1 MKKIG
6 FIGTGVMGL
15 PMALNILN
23 AGFPLQVWNRSKDK
37 LELLEKQGA
46 NIVESPQDL
55 AKQVDVLILML
66 SDGQTCDDMLFGQY
80 GLINDLNPSSSVIVM
95 SSIPVETAQAQS
107 RKCYEKGID
116 YLDAPVSG
124 GEQGAITGNLA
135 IMAGGE
141 EVAYQSAFDV
151 LAAMGR
157 PIHVG
162 PSGTGQLAKLVNQII
177 VATTIAAVS
186 EGLVLAKQG
195 GANPEKILSALAGG
209 FADSL
214 ILQQHGKRMIDEN
227 FKAGGYAKWQ
237 LKDTHTA
244 VNYSKSLNLNLPVL
258 TLVDTLFEQMVQE
271 GWGELDHSAL
281 IKHIKKINRL

>member
-15 PMALNILN
+15 PMALNIIN
-23 AGFPLQVWNRSKDK
+23 AGFPLQVWNRSKEK

-46 NIVESPQDL
+46 TIVESPQDL

-141 EVAYQSAFDV
+141 EDA
-151 LAAMGR
+151 
-157 PIHVG
+157 
-162 PSGTGQLAKLVNQII
+162 
-177 VATTIAAVS
+177 
-186 EGLVLAKQG
+186 E
-195 GANPEKILSALAGG
+195 
-209 FADSL
+209 
-214 ILQQHGKRMIDEN
+214 
-227 FKAGGYAKWQ
+227 
-237 LKDTHTA
+237 
-244 VNYSKSLNLNLPVL
+244 
-258 TLVDTLFEQMVQE
+258 
-271 GWGELDHSAL
+271 
-281 IKHIKKINRL
+281 IKKAPD

>member
-95 SSIPVETAQAQS
+95 SSIPVETAQVQS

-124 GEQGAITGNLA
+124 GEQGAITGKLA

-141 EVAYQSAFDV
+141 EVAYQSVFDV

-177 VATTIAAVS
+177 VATTIMGFIEDLSTHRKSDQDRA
-186 EGLVLAKQG
+186 EIL
-195 GANPEKILSALAGG
+195 ANPG
-209 FADSL
+209 FGDFL
-214 ILQQHGKRMIDEN
+214 
-227 FKAGGYAKWQ
+227 
-237 LKDTHTA
+237 
-244 VNYSKSLNLNLPVL
+244 
-258 TLVDTLFEQMVQE
+258 
-271 GWGELDHSAL
+271 
-281 IKHIKKINRL
+281 